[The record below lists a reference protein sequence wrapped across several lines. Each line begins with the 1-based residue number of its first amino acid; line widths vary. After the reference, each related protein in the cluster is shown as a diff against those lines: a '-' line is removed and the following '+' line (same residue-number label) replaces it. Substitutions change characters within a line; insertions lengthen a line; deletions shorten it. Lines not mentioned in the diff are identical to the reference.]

1 MQATATIIREP
12 NAKPAEGTR
21 SSHAAPSTE
30 TAAAMESPTAA
41 TLAAKEK
48 QMDTHMPETLTR
60 RARGPTV
67 QVKALARS
75 AAAKRMTKQVVRRRA
90 KCIY

>member
-12 NAKPAEGTR
+12 NANPAEGTR

-30 TAAAMESPTAA
+30 TAAAIESPTAA

-48 QMDTHMPETLTR
+48 QMARRVELNLEPTR
-60 RARGPTV
+60 LEAA
-67 QVKALARS
+67 Q
-75 AAAKRMTKQVVRRRA
+75 AAAHVNL
-90 KCIY
+90 

>member
-1 MQATATIIREP
+1 
-12 NAKPAEGTR
+12 
-21 SSHAAPSTE
+21 
-30 TAAAMESPTAA
+30 
-41 TLAAKEK
+41 
-48 QMDTHMPETLTR
+48 
-60 RARGPTV
+60 V